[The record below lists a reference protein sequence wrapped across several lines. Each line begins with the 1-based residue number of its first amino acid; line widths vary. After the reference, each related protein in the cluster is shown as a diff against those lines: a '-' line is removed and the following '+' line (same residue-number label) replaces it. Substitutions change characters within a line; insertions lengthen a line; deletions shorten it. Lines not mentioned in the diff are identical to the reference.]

1 MGIESGVGLESRE
14 SNAVGGFYRVTRE
27 AVLEGS

>member
-1 MGIESGVGLESRE
+1 LESSE
-14 SNAVGGFYRVTRE
+14 SNAVGGFYRVARE